1 MDILQLIDRLEEL
14 FNDAKAVPFTHN
26 VVVDEDRMLEIIDQM
41 RIVIPDEVK
50 KAQQILAQ
58 RDRFLAQAQEEA
70 DRTIALA
77 RDKAEQ
83 IAAKDNIVVEAQRR
97 AEQILAQ
104 ARADAEATRR
114 DADDYVVDTLVQLQ
128 DSLEKVLNQVRNGVR
143 TVQEDQLKKNV
154 PSSSSSVIPEKVEK

>member
-1 MDILQLIDRLEEL
+1 
-14 FNDAKAVPFTHN
+14 V
-26 VVVDEDRMLEIIDQM
+26 
-41 RIVIPDEVK
+41 
-50 KAQQILAQ
+50 LAQ

-128 DSLEKVLNQVRNGVR
+128 DSPRRFEPGAQRVR
-143 TVQEDQLKKNV
+143 TVQEDNCRKTRARHPMRSLKKLKNRERA
-154 PSSSSSVIPEKVEK
+154 PSAYNADQL

>member
-1 MDILQLIDRLEEL
+1 MPEIL
-14 FNDAKAVPFTHN
+14 
-26 VVVDEDRMLEIIDQM
+26 
-41 RIVIPDEVK
+41 
-50 KAQQILAQ
+50 
-58 RDRFLAQAQEEA
+58 RFLAQAQEEA

>member
-14 FNDAKAVPFTHN
+14 FNEARAVPFTHN
-26 VVVDEDRMLEIIDQM
+26 VVVDEDRMLEVIDQM

-50 KAQQILAQ
+50 KAQQVLSQ

-97 AEQILAQ
+97 AEQIIAQ

-128 DSLEKVLNQVRNGVR
+128 DTLEKMLNQVRNGVIA
-143 TVQEDQLKKNV
+143 VQEDQLRKPAQNGPPAV
-154 PSSSSSVIPEKVEK
+154 PEKVNK

>member
-50 KAQQILAQ
+50 KAQQVLAQ

-128 DSLEKVLNQVRNGVR
+128 DSLEKVLDQVRNGVR

>member
-50 KAQQILAQ
+50 KAQQVLAQ

-154 PSSSSSVIPEKVEK
+154 PSSSSSAVPEKVEK

>member
-14 FNDAKAVPFTHN
+14 FNEARAVPFTHN
-26 VVVDEDRMLEIIDQM
+26 VVVDEDRMLEVIDQM

-50 KAQQILAQ
+50 KAQQVLAQ

-83 IAAKDNIVVEAQRR
+83 IAARDNIVVEAQRR
-97 AEQILAQ
+97 GEQILAQ
-104 ARADAEATRR
+104 ARADADATRR

-128 DSLEKVLNQVRNGVR
+128 DSLEKILNQVRNGVI
-143 TVQEDQLKKNV
+143 TVQQDQLRKPTANN
-154 PSSSSSVIPEKVEK
+154 PSMPEKVQK